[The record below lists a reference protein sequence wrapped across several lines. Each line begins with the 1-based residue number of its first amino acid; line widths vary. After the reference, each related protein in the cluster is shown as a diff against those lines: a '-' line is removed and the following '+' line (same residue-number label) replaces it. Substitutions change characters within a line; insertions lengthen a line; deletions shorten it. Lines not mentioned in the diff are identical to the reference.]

1 MNEIKFYIL
10 EEWNNEKFV
19 VLIVNMV
26 VFGFYFL
33 IGIIGNII
41 VIYIYNFWMKGFWDD
56 WYFIFYFV
64 VMDFCVCGV
73 GVGYVIVLNMLLF
86 WF

>member
-41 VIYIYNFWMKGFWDD
+41 VIYIYNFWMKGF
-56 WYFIFYFV
+56 
-64 VMDFCVCGV
+64 
-73 GVGYVIVLNMLLF
+73 
-86 WF
+86 